1 MDAAATN
8 QQATMTQIEKGQRF
22 AADRAAKGD
31 FGIVS
36 DQGSGGRTSGSHRYV
51 PPDFSRSIGS
61 TRGVRPE
68 PGRAADPAPGMTA
81 ASAPGLTAASAPGLT
96 AASVA
101 VLMVVG
107 SASPLS
113 STPPGAAD
121 ERALVD
127 RTRCYFPLA
136 ADSRPGPTDDTPPTD
151 PPAALPWEPF
161 GDAAPPAW
169 WAYMRVWQTHFQDPR
184 DAAVRAFFGLPSG
197 QAVPVRDRPGRAA
210 PRQLAWRPGSYRQW
224 ETPHFLI
231 YSRADETVSREIAED
246 LERTYWI
253 WTQYFFPLW
262 EGSGQVALA
271 LRGLADEDDVP
282 AFLADRRARITTN
295 RKLRVVLFSD
305 TREYQETLGGD
316 VPGVEISTGYYSD
329 RLRLTFLDAS
339 RQDDGATRRHE
350 LVHQMFREATRSTLG
365 RTRPGEESDFWLV
378 EGIAGYFESL
388 WIGPRFATLGG
399 WDSPRLQYARH
410 RLVVGGDRMPMDELR
425 RDGIDEAQGRADLAR
440 WYAHAIAHTHRLA
453 DAQAGRHR
461 PWLLGRLAELYQVR
475 PQPEPSLDPAA
486 TASGRGDGGWVDGSS
501 ELRDFLQLRDDMLAA
516 NPPNRPVRE
525 LCLASTGVT
534 AAGLRALGRQQHL
547 VWLDLS
553 HLPVG
558 DEDIRRLAPRPGNLR
573 QLNLEGTRVTPA
585 LTDWLASADRLREL
599 DLSWTAVD
607 DRVIAA
613 LPRALPLETL
623 WLTGSRI
630 GDDSVDWILGL
641 PQLEAVDVQRTG
653 IGRESLSRL
662 RSGSRRLRVNPLTLR
677 PE

>member
-8 QQATMTQIEKGQRF
+8 QQAAMTQIEKGQRF
-22 AADRAAKGD
+22 AADRAAKGN

-36 DQGSGGRTSGSHRYV
+36 DQGSGSRTGGPHRYDL
-51 PPDFSRSIGS
+51 PDFSRSIGS
-61 TRGVRPE
+61 TRGARPGCVR
-68 PGRAADPAPGMTA
+68 TA
-81 ASAPGLTAASAPGLT
+81 ARASLAPRWTVAAVTAMAI
-96 AASVA
+96 
-101 VLMVVG
+101 VG
-107 SASPLS
+107 SVYPGSPV
-113 STPPGAAD
+113 PPVAAG
-121 ERALVD
+121 ESALVD

-136 ADSRPGPTDDTPPTD
+136 ADSGPGPTDDTPRAD
-151 PPAALPWEPF
+151 SPAALPWEPF

-169 WAYMRVWQTHFQDPR
+169 RAYMRVWQTHLQDPR
-184 DAAVRAFFGLPSG
+184 DTAVRAFFGLPPG

-271 LRGLADEDDVP
+271 LRGLAEEDDVP

-295 RKLRVVLFSD
+295 RKLRVVLFGD

-388 WIGPRFATLGG
+388 WIGSRFATLGG

-410 RLVVGGDRMPMDELR
+410 RLAVGGDRMPMDELR

-461 PWLLGRLAELYQVR
+461 PWLLGRLAELYQAR

-501 ELRDFLQLRDDMLAA
+501 ELRDFLRLHDGTLAA
-516 NPPNRPVRE
+516 NPPNRRIRE
-525 LCLASTGVT
+525 LCLAGTGVT
-534 AAGLRALGRQQHL
+534 AAGLRTLGRQEHL

-585 LTDWLASADRLREL
+585 LADWLASADRLREL

-641 PQLEAVDVQRTG
+641 PRLEAVDVQRTG
-653 IGRESLSRL
+653 IDGQSLSRL
-662 RSGSRRLRVNPLTLR
+662 RSRARPLRVNPLTLR